1 MSYGQRDNYQVSIIT
16 VAAVLCFAGMTV
28 GVLVYAAIRPDFI
41 STTELQSPMVLTS
54 LLIMLGFAHSFARKQ
69 FEELK
74 DALQNRNGKP
84 IVITIRNF
92 MGFGIFIWFITLE
105 FFSGPLS
112 YISHISLEKT
122 DTVKTIS
129 VMNAIPGHGRCRNN
143 AILQLG
149 ADAIWASRLCHIS
162 DSETQQLRQG
172 GKIRAYGVFTRY
184 GMQITSFEVI
194 SAA

>member
-1 MSYGQRDNYQVSIIT
+1 MSYGQRDAFQVSIIT
-16 VAAVLCFAGMTV
+16 AAAVLCFAGMTV
-28 GVLVYAAIRPDFI
+28 GVLAYAAIRPNFI
-41 STTELQSPMVLTS
+41 STTELESPMVLTS

-69 FEELK
+69 LKELK
-74 DALQNRNGKP
+74 EGWEKKNSKP

-92 MGFGIFIWFITLE
+92 MGFGILIWFITLG

-129 VMNAIPGHGRCRNN
+129 VMNAIPGHGRCQNN
-143 AILQLG
+143 ATLQLG
-149 ADAIWASRLCHIS
+149 ADGIWASRLCHIS
-162 DSETQQLRQG
+162 DSDTQQLRQG

-194 SAA
+194 SAG